1 MCTVVWAHTKI
12 QMDKSFVKIVL
23 LVNFKTNAEGVRANL
38 AQLACTKTN
47 HLIRVEALV
56 RVGTAPILVIRAM
69 GIHAAPPTITIAPT
83 GRVGIMTQNSVRLVL
98 ALRLKQVLLRGVQG
112 GLLVPV
118 ASTRQIHPV
127 PRSTEPAGP
136 GRRAAVTN
144 TKQIH
149 PVPRSTEPAG
159 PGRRVAVA
167 STKQTHPVPRSTEF
181 AGPGRRAAL
190 ASMNEH
196 HPLLLP
202 TEIVCLV
209 FLVDT
214 KTKKTKMP
222 VNRVAKV
229 TSFQATRLLVL
240 SVRMALTRTKPIKYF
255 AKRTA
260 GTGITLR
267 VTNPPARFVLLV
279 NTATNTMCRLVFPT
293 VPKDISLSMT
303 GQVVTRVL
311 WGLTMM
317 LRTQHFAKLI
327 AVLAI
332 TYQLIEL
339 PAFNVKVV
347 NTPINPIKCNALCVR
362 PTWFQ
367 LQVLLHAARPPRRPP
382 PRRPPRPPRP
392 RNCQQQR
399 RRNDH
404 PQTEHQTAETMLP
417 MMMETMPSTTK
428 EMLEPTLAIPLKTR
442 MVLRPMLQIL
452 LQTNPRVLPTIIQW
466 R

>member
-1 MCTVVWAHTKI
+1 
-12 QMDKSFVKIVL
+12 
-23 LVNFKTNAEGVRANL
+23 
-38 AQLACTKTN
+38 
-47 HLIRVEALV
+47 
-56 RVGTAPILVIRAM
+56 
-69 GIHAAPPTITIAPT
+69 
-83 GRVGIMTQNSVRLVL
+83 
-98 ALRLKQVLLRGVQG
+98 
-112 GLLVPV
+112 VPQSIEF
-118 ASTRQIHPV
+118 AS
-127 PRSTEPAGP
+127 P
-136 GRRAAVTN
+136 GRRVAVTN

-181 AGPGRRAAL
+181 ASPGRRAAVASTKQTHPVPRSTEFASPGRRAAL

-267 VTNPPARFVLLV
+267 VTNPPARPVPLV

-317 LRTQHFAKLI
+317 
-327 AVLAI
+327 
-332 TYQLIEL
+332 
-339 PAFNVKVV
+339 
-347 NTPINPIKCNALCVR
+347 
-362 PTWFQ
+362 
-367 LQVLLHAARPPRRPP
+367 
-382 PRRPPRPPRP
+382 
-392 RNCQQQR
+392 
-399 RRNDH
+399 
-404 PQTEHQTAETMLP
+404 
-417 MMMETMPSTTK
+417 
-428 EMLEPTLAIPLKTR
+428 
-442 MVLRPMLQIL
+442 
-452 LQTNPRVLPTIIQW
+452 
-466 R
+466 